1 MLLIK
6 NAKIIDGTGGLPFL
20 GDVLVRDGL
29 IYEIGNLKNKKAEHV
44 FDAGG
49 DYLIPGIIDI
59 NTSSDHYFTLFS
71 DKDQESFLSQGVTTI
86 IGGHCG
92 VSLAPSF
99 SGEFYGIE
107 NWSIP
112 HSHNVNWH
120 GVDGLL
126 KTIEKNGLGVNFGTF
141 VGYNSV
147 RGNILG
153 GERRE
158 LTINEIKVAKKI
170 ITSNLEE
177 GAIGVSFGLGFID
190 GKLIN
195 SKEIIEA
202 LEPVKKMN
210 RIFSVHLKDYKENL
224 EQSIA
229 DVLDIS
235 KRVGVTTLVSHL
247 KPIIGLEKSFGNAL
261 SILSAKSNNK
271 IYFDS
276 YASEWSLVPIQ
287 FMLPDW
293 IKFGKVEDILI
304 KIKERNFKERILS
317 EIEYFNPRNIQI
329 AHSKT
334 LPHLEGKTI
343 EDYSTNRGISA
354 KEGILELL
362 EKSKLQM
369 SVFIKNINY
378 DYALINLLESNA
390 ILSSNTPGFNFKKS
404 GLNHERNLNIF
415 SNFFKFSENS
425 KKINIE
431 GAIRKAT
438 SLPASVLGIKNR
450 GTIAKNYIADI
461 AILDKHWKARE
472 VFIKGLRVFSEG
484 KSLNK
489 LGGRMLKK

>member
-29 IYEIGNLKNKKAEHV
+29 ISEIGNLKNRKIEHV
-44 FDAGG
+44 LDVNGQ
-49 DYLIPGIIDI
+49 YLIPGIIDI

-92 VSLAPSF
+92 VSLAPSY
-99 SGEFYGIE
+99 SGEFYGME

-112 HSHNVNWH
+112 HGHNVNWH
-120 GVDGLL
+120 GIDGLL

-141 VGYNSV
+141 IGYNSV

-153 GERRE
+153 DQKRD

-170 ITSNLEE
+170 ITSGLEE
-177 GAIGVSFGLGFID
+177 GAIGISLGLGFID
-190 GKLIN
+190 GKSI
-195 SKEIIEA
+195 SHKEIVEA
-202 LEPVKKMN
+202 LEPVKKMD
-210 RIFSVHLKDYKENL
+210 RIFSVHLKNYKENL
-224 EQSIA
+224 ERSIS
-229 DVLDIS
+229 DILNIS
-235 KRVGVTTLVSHL
+235 ESTGVTTLISHL
-247 KPIIGLEKSFGNAL
+247 NPIIGFEKSFGNAIGSL
-261 SILSAKSNNK
+261 SKKSNNK

-276 YASEWSLVPIQ
+276 YASEWSLLPIQ

-293 IKFGKVEDILI
+293 VKFGKVEDILN
-304 KIKERNFKERILS
+304 KIKEKNSREKIIS
-317 EIEYFNPRNIQI
+317 EIEYFNPQNIQI
-329 AHSKT
+329 AHSKI

-354 KEGILELL
+354 KEAILELL
-362 EKSKLQM
+362 EKSKFQM
-369 SVFIKNINY
+369 SIFIKNINH
-378 DYALINLLESNA
+378 DYALMNLLENNA
-390 ILSSNTPGFNFKKS
+390 VLSSNAPGFNFEKS

-425 KKINIE
+425 KKITIE
-431 GAIRKAT
+431 SAVRKTT
-438 SLPASVLGIKNR
+438 SLPASILGIKNR
-450 GTIAKNYIADI
+450 GVIAKNFIADI
-461 AILDKHWKARE
+461 AILDKNWKARE
-472 VFIKGLRVFSEG
+472 VFIKGKKVFSEG

-489 LGGRMLKK
+489 LGGKILKK